1 MVARVRGM
9 TTTVEH
15 AGVTSIGNPLETIAR
30 FVVDLPQGAVPD
42 DALKEARRATVDY
55 LGVAIAGAAD
65 PQVRNLA
72 RYARETFRDG
82 DATLL
87 VGGERLTPEAAAY
100 VNAAAGHVLDF
111 DDYNEVLGG
120 HPTVVMLPAAIA
132 LAEAHGCS
140 AQETLIAYVIGV
152 EVAIAMGRCLNY
164 VHYERGWHPTATLG
178 IFGAAATACRLL
190 GLDVP
195 TTQRALSV
203 AASFA
208 SGIKGNFGSFVKP
221 LQVGFAASKG
231 IHAARLA
238 ALGVTANVDVLRGDQ
253 SFPAVFNGAGSEV
266 DWSPLDKLGRH
277 FDIVES
283 GLIVKLYPCCG
294 STHGAIDAMLD
305 LRARDRLEPERIQ
318 KIEVFEHPR
327 RLGHTNRPDPVTGL
341 QAKFSVQYVTA
352 LAALTGKVEMADFE
366 LDRVRDP
373 RLAAMVAK
381 VAAGHL
387 PAELQTPTPGR
398 NDCFAATV
406 RVHDLDGTVHSL
418 HIAGPHGSSRD
429 LPISDSKL
437 EAKFIATSST
447 ALGSAGARDGYTAV
461 GRWFAGDIGVAGL
474 MSALSRG
481 RG

>member
-1 MVARVRGM
+1 
-9 TTTVEH
+9 
-15 AGVTSIGNPLETIAR
+15 
-30 FVVDLPQGAVPD
+30 
-42 DALKEARRATVDY
+42 
-55 LGVAIAGAAD
+55 
-65 PQVRNLA
+65 VRNLA

-87 VGGERLTPEAAAY
+87 CGGERLAPEAAAY
-100 VNAAAGHVLDF
+100 VNSAAGHVLDF

-120 HPTVVMLPAAIA
+120 HPTVVVLPAALA

-140 AQETLIAYVIGV
+140 ADETLTAYVVGV

-178 IFGAAATACRLL
+178 IFGATAAACRLL

-231 IHAARLA
+231 IQAARLA
-238 ALGVTANVDVLRGDQ
+238 SFGVTANADVLRGNQ
-253 SFPAVFNGAGSEV
+253 SFPDVFNGGTSEV
-266 DWSPLDKLGRH
+266 DWSPLDRLGRR

-283 GLIVKLYPCCG
+283 GLIFKLYPCCG
-294 STHGAIDAMLD
+294 STHGAIDAMLE
-305 LRARDRLEPERIQ
+305 LRGRDRLDPERIDR
-318 KIEVFEHPR
+318 IEVFEHPR

-352 LAALTGKVEMADFE
+352 LAALAGKVEIADFE
-366 LDRVRDP
+366 LDRIRDP
-373 RLAAMVAK
+373 RLTAMAAN

-406 RVHDLDGTVHSL
+406 RVYELDGTVHSL
-418 HIAGPHGSSRD
+418 HIEGPHGSSPE
-429 LPISDSKL
+429 LPVSDPEL
-437 EAKFIATSST
+437 EAKFIGTSST
-447 ALGSAGARDGYTAV
+447 TLGSVGAREGYAAI
-461 GRWFAGDIGVAGL
+461 GRWFAGACGVADL
-474 MSALSRG
+474 MSALLAPDSGG
-481 RG
+481 RR